1 VVDKLRL
8 QQAPQAKNYPQSG
21 QSVRKI
27 ITLEWTGGEEYDF
40 ANGNIAFRDDT
51 RNFWFMNW
59 LDGRPDKKFLKPI
72 NIELGW

>member
-1 VVDKLRL
+1 
-8 QQAPQAKNYPQSG
+8 
-21 QSVRKI
+21 
-27 ITLEWTGGEEYDF
+27 LEWTGGEEYDF